1 MDYSSY
7 RRETEQRSTRRGR
20 GKKQTEI
27 CLAQEACGMCS
38 IAKGEQAGEGCGG
51 VVYGTINR
59 AGQAARR
66 GCYDVLQMFTVNR
79 DF

>member
-38 IAKGEQAGEGCGG
+38 IAKGEQAVRGG

-66 GCYDVLQMFTVNR
+66 GCYGVLQMFTVNR